1 MSWWGQIK
9 QKGFRFGY
17 SKYKINL
24 DEFREKICKV
34 SLGAEN
40 ADCLQLC
47 TILEVERVV
56 AIIFLKNYDQKL
68 FVRKSVIST

>member
-17 SKYKINL
+17 SKYKTNL
-24 DEFREKICKV
+24 EECREKICNV

-40 ADCLQLC
+40 ADCLQLS
-47 TILEVERVV
+47 TILEVEHVV
-56 AIIFLKNYDQKL
+56 AIIFLNNYIQKL